1 MASAIGDL
9 ALVERIL
16 NHDPETIRTTV
27 SERYFP
33 KHDPKSGGSIYI
45 FGFGWTK
52 SPHMVAHQFEHP
64 EVFALLMQRSPNWLR
79 LINAAE
85 VGEEAYF
92 QRILYRPSAA
102 ISEAFIQCRPSHH
115 RRGVAQQHPRRPSA
129 SLGRLACRRSN
140 GERPDRP
147 PLRGLARQYRNGSG
161 PHHP

>member
-16 NHDPETIRTTV
+16 NHDPETVRTTV

-33 KHDPKSGGSIYI
+33 KHDPKSGGGIYI

-52 SPHMVAHQFEHP
+52 SPHMVAHQFEYP

-85 VGEEAYF
+85 VGDESYF
-92 QRILYRPSAA
+92 QHILIDHPQLLWTVFASR
-102 ISEAFIQCRPSHH
+102 Q
-115 RRGVAQQHPRRPSA
+115 VASQVSCED
-129 SLGRLACRRSN
+129 AC
-140 GERPDRP
+140 
-147 PLRGLARQYRNGSG
+147 
-161 PHHP
+161 